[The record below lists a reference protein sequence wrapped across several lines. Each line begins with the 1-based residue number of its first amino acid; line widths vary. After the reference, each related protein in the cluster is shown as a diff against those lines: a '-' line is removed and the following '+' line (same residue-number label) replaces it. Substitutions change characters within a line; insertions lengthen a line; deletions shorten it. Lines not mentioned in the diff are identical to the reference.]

1 MNKLTKSIY
10 QAVRS
15 LQFYTEAELNKA
27 HREYQA
33 GYPEKGILY
42 EQNATALIEILD
54 MVITRRFLT
63 ALEFTRVVSEIQ
75 GETFIVPTDLQDLLL
90 FANVSK
96 FNCKA
101 EMTEEEM
108 TGLLIQREHWINN
121 Q

>member
-15 LQFYTEAELNKA
+15 LQFYTEAELTKA

-33 GYPEKGILY
+33 GYTEKGILY

-108 TGLLIQREHWINN
+108 TGLLIQREHWKNS

>member
-10 QAVRS
+10 QAVQS
-15 LQFYTEAELNKA
+15 LQFYTEAELTKA
-27 HREYQA
+27 HREYRA
-33 GYPEKGILY
+33 GYPEQGILY

-108 TGLLIQREHWINN
+108 TGLLIQREHWKNN

>member
-15 LQFYTEAELNKA
+15 LQFYTEAELTKA
-27 HREYQA
+27 NREYQA

-54 MVITRRFLT
+54 MVITRQFLT